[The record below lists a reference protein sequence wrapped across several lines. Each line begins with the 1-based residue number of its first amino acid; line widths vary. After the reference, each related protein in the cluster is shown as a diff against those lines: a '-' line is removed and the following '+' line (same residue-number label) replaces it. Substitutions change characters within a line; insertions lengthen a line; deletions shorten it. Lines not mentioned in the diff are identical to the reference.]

1 MKMILISFTP
11 FYTNFTKIVLN
22 LNTISAKKIHI
33 ILISTFLSTFLY
45 GQEIQRVP
53 DSLVAVMDTV
63 TFMQDT
69 VRVDT
74 VGVDTSR
81 VRRFIISPDAVDM
94 PIIYNAVDSQYINME
109 EQKVYLINGA
119 SAVYGDISLE
129 AYHIVLDLNTSEVT
143 AWGRRDSTGKLVD
156 IPRFKDGDEEF
167 EADELTYNFKTKRAI
182 IRNIVTEEE
191 EGFLHS
197 DITKRHTDGALHV
210 EGSKYTTCD
219 AENPH
224 FYVSLPK
231 AKIIPNEKIVSGPA
245 WLVLEDIP
253 LPLVL
258 PFGYFPVQKEYASG
272 ILIPR
277 YGEENN
283 RGYFLKEMGYYF
295 AVSDY
300 FDLSFTGDIYTN
312 GTWRLSA
319 ASKYTKR
326 YKYSGNF
333 GFNYANN
340 VTGYKGLENYSKSSN
355 YSVRWTHTQ
364 DAKARPGTRFSASVN
379 LSSSAFDRENSYN
392 VQEHVNT
399 TKQSSISYSK
409 IWAGS
414 PFNFST
420 SLNHSQNSASKS
432 VSLNLPKMSFGM
444 SRIYP
449 LKSIG
454 SGSTTKWWQELQLQ
468 YSASLDNRISTTDEK
483 MFTSEMFED
492 MKNGFQH
499 DIPVSIPIRPFNNFS
514 ISPSL
519 RYSGVLFTERTSK
532 RWEPEYV
539 DPVTDD
545 TVSTVISETEKGF
558 FYGHAINPSISASYS
573 PQIFGM
579 FQFTN
584 PESRVIAVR
593 HVMKPSVSFSFVP
606 ALAGLSSDMYRE
618 VQIDTAGNTREYSIF
633 ENGIYSTPSLSR
645 KSGNLNLSLT
655 NIIEAK
661 VRSKNDTA
669 DAERKVKILD
679 NLSINT
685 SYNLFADSL
694 KWSPLSMVMRTS
706 LFNELSI
713 SARGNFDFYATDT
726 LFRRINTSEWS
737 VNRRPFRMTN
747 FNISLNFELNNLLK
761 SFIGGEKEKS
771 TSSDTGTDIEQSGP
785 GGMPG
790 SIDAAGRAGQAGS
803 RQSGSGMIY
812 DEYGYVDFNVPW
824 TMRVAYNFYYT
835 KTREESVINQNL
847 TMSGNVTLT
856 KNFAITYT
864 TGYDFRSKEITMT
877 RIGIRRDLHCWEMS
891 FNWIPTGYLKSWDF
905 TIRVKASVLQDLKY
919 ERRKDY
925 HDNY

>member
-11 FYTNFTKIVLN
+11 FYTNDTKIVLN
-22 LNTISAKKIHI
+22 LFTISARKIHI
-33 ILISTFLSTFLY
+33 ILISTFFSTFIY
-45 GQEIQRVP
+45 AQEIQGVK
-53 DSLVAVMDTV
+53 DSLVSVMDTAN
-63 TFMQDT
+63 FMQDT
-69 VRVDT
+69 IRVDT
-74 VGVDTSR
+74 LKSDTTITGR
-81 VRRFIISPDAVDM
+81 IVISPDAVEM
-94 PIIYNAVDSQYINME
+94 PIAYNAIDSQYINMD

-129 AYHIVLDLNTSEVT
+129 AYYIVLDLNTSEVN

-156 IPRFKDGDEEF
+156 TPRFKDGDEEF
-167 EADELTYNFKTKRAI
+167 EADELTYNFKTKRAM
-182 IRNIVTEEE
+182 IRNIVTEEQ

-197 DITKRHTDGALHV
+197 EITKRQMDGSLHV
-210 EGSKYTTCD
+210 RGSKYTTCN
-219 AENPH
+219 AEEPH

-231 AKIIPNEKIVSGPA
+231 AKMIPNEKIVSGPA
-245 WLVLEDIP
+245 YLVLEDIP

-300 FDLSFTGDIYTN
+300 FDLRFTGDIYTN
-312 GTWRLSA
+312 GTWRLSTA
-319 ASKYTKR
+319 TNYTKR
-326 YKYSGNF
+326 YKFSGNF
-333 GFNYANN
+333 SFNYANN
-340 VTGYKGLENYSKSSN
+340 VTGYKGLENYAKSSN

-379 LSSSAFDRENSYN
+379 LSSSGFDRENSYS

-409 IWAGS
+409 TWAGS
-414 PFNFST
+414 PFNFSM
-420 SLNHSQNSASKS
+420 SLNHSQNSASKA

-449 LKSIG
+449 LQSIG
-454 SGSTTKWWQELQLQ
+454 SGGTTKWWQELQLQ
-468 YSASLDNRISTTDEK
+468 YSANLDNRISTTDEK
-483 MFTSEMFED
+483 MFTSAMFED

-514 ISPSL
+514 ISPTL
-519 RYSGVLFTERTSK
+519 RYSGVLFTERTTK
-532 RWEPEYV
+532 RWEPEYI
-539 DPVTDD
+539 DPETND
-545 TVSTVISETEKGF
+545 TISTVISDTEEGF

-573 PQIFGM
+573 PQIFGT
-579 FQFTN
+579 FQFKN
-584 PESRVIAVR
+584 PESRIIAVR
-593 HVMKPSVSFSFVP
+593 HVMKPSVSFSYVP
-606 ALAGLSSDMYRE
+606 SVKGLSSDMYRE
-618 VQIDTAGNTREYSIF
+618 VQIDTAGNTREYSIY

-645 KSGNLNLSLT
+645 RSGNLNFSLT

-661 VRSKNDTA
+661 VRPKNDTA
-669 DAERKVKILD
+669 DTERKVKILD
-679 NLSINT
+679 NLSLNT

-694 KWSPLSMVMRTS
+694 KWSPVSLVMRTS

-713 SARGNFDFYATDT
+713 SARGNFDLYATDS
-726 LFRRINTSEWS
+726 LFRRINKSEWS
-737 VNRRPFRMTN
+737 VNRKPARMTN
-747 FNISLNFELNNLLK
+747 FNLSLNFELNNLLK
-761 SFIGGEKEKS
+761 TILGEDRERR
-771 TSSDTGTDIEQSGP
+771 TPARTGPEREQSGL
-785 GGMPG
+785 GGMPE
-790 SIDAAGRAGQAGS
+790 SLEASGRRDQAER
-803 RQSGSGMIY
+803 RQSAGGMY
-812 DEYGYVDFNVPW
+812 DEYGYADFNIPW
-824 TMRVAYNFYYT
+824 TMRIAYNFYYT
-835 KTREESVINQNL
+835 KSREESVINQNV
-847 TMSGNVTLT
+847 TASGNVTLT
-856 KNFAITYT
+856 KNFALTYS

-877 RIGIRRDLHCWEMS
+877 RIGITRDLHCWEMS

-905 TIRVKASVLQDLKY
+905 TIRVKASVLKDLKY

>member
-11 FYTNFTKIVLN
+11 LYTNVTKIVLN
-22 LNTISAKKIHI
+22 LYTISAKKIHI
-33 ILISTFLSTFLY
+33 ILISTFLSTFMY
-45 GQEIQRVP
+45 SQEIQGVR
-53 DSLVAVMDTV
+53 DSLVAVMDT
-63 TFMQDT
+63 TNFMQDT
-69 VRVDT
+69 IRVDT
-74 VGVDTSR
+74 LRPDTTGIR
-81 VRRFIISPDAVDM
+81 TFVISPDAVDM
-94 PIIYNAVDSQYINME
+94 PIVYNAIDSQYINMD

-129 AYHIVLDLNTSEVT
+129 AYHIVLDLNTSEVN

-156 IPRFKDGDEEF
+156 IPRFRDGDEEW

-197 DITKRHTDGALHV
+197 DVTKRHQDGALHV
-210 EGSKYTTCD
+210 KGSKYTTCD
-219 AENPH
+219 AEDPH

-231 AKIIPNEKIVSGPA
+231 AKVIPNEKIVSGPA
-245 WLVLEDIP
+245 YLVLEDIP
-253 LPLVL
+253 LPLAL

-300 FDLSFTGDIYTN
+300 FDLKFTGDIYTN
-312 GTWRLSA
+312 GTWRLVTATNYS
-319 ASKYTKR
+319 KR
-326 YKYSGNF
+326 YKFNGNF
-333 GFNYANN
+333 SFNYANN
-340 VTGYKGLENYSKSSN
+340 VTGYKGLENYYKSSN
-355 YSVRWTHTQ
+355 YSVRWTHSQ

-379 LSSSAFDRENSYN
+379 LSSSGFDKENSYT

-409 IWAGS
+409 TWAGS
-414 PFNFST
+414 PINFSA
-420 SLNHSQNSASKS
+420 SLNHSQNSASKT

-449 LKSIG
+449 LKSLG
-454 SGSTTKWWQELQLQ
+454 SSGTTKWWQELQLQ
-468 YSASLDNRISTTDEK
+468 YSANLDNRISTTDER

-499 DIPVSIPIRPFNNFS
+499 NIPVSLPIRPFSNFS

-532 RWEPEYV
+532 RWEPEYI
-539 DPVTDD
+539 DPETND

-573 PQIFGM
+573 PQIYGM

-584 PESRVIAVR
+584 PESRIIAVR
-593 HVMKPSVSFSFVP
+593 HVMKPAVSFSYVP
-606 ALAGLSSDMYRE
+606 AVEGLSSDMYRE
-618 VQIDTAGNTREYSIF
+618 VQSDTAGNTKEYSIF

-645 KSGNLNLSLT
+645 RSGNLNFSLT

-661 VRSKNDTA
+661 VRPKNDTA
-669 DAERKVKILD
+669 DTERKVKILD
-679 NLSINT
+679 NLSLNT

-694 KWSPLSMVMRTS
+694 KWSPISMVLRTS

-713 SARGNFDFYATDT
+713 SARGNFDAYATDS
-726 LFRRINTSEWS
+726 LFRRINRSEWS
-737 VNRRPFRMTN
+737 VNRRPVRMTN
-747 FNISLNFELNNLLK
+747 FNLSLNFELNNLLK
-761 SFIGGEKEKS
+761 SLFGGEKEERAP
-771 TSSDTGTDIEQSGP
+771 TRTGSEREQSGM
-785 GGMPG
+785 GGMPETVE
-790 SIDAAGRAGQAGS
+790 AAGMSGQAGS
-803 RQSGSGMIY
+803 RQTGEGLY
-812 DEYGYVDFNVPW
+812 DQYGYADFNIPW
-824 TMRVAYNFYYT
+824 SMRIAYNFYYT

-847 TMSGNVTLT
+847 TASGNVTLT
-856 KNFAITYT
+856 KNFAINYS

-877 RIGIRRDLHCWEMS
+877 RIGITRDLHCWEMS
-891 FNWIPTGYLKSWDF
+891 FNWIPTGYLQSWDF
-905 TIRVKASVLQDLKY
+905 VIRVKASVLQDLKY

>member
-1 MKMILISFTP
+1 
-11 FYTNFTKIVLN
+11 
-22 LNTISAKKIHI
+22 
-33 ILISTFLSTFLY
+33 
-45 GQEIQRVP
+45 
-53 DSLVAVMDTV
+53 
-63 TFMQDT
+63 MQDT
-69 VRVDT
+69 IRVDT
-74 VGVDTSR
+74 LRIDTTGVR
-81 VRRFIISPDAVDM
+81 PFIISPDAVDM
-94 PIIYNAVDSQYINME
+94 PIVYSAIDSQYINMDE
-109 EQKVYLINGA
+109 RKVYLINGA

-129 AYHIVLDLNTSEVT
+129 AYYIVLDLNTSEVN
-143 AWGRRDSTGKLVD
+143 AWGRRDTTGKLVD
-156 IPRFKDGDEEF
+156 IPRFRDREEEF
-167 EADELTYNFKTKRAI
+167 EADELTYNFKSKRAI

-197 DITKRHTDGALHV
+197 DITKRHQDGALHV
-210 EGSKYTTCD
+210 KGSKYTTCD
-219 AENPH
+219 AEDPH

-231 AKIIPNEKIVSGPA
+231 AKVIPNEKIVSGPA
-245 WLVLEDIP
+245 YLVLEDIP

-300 FDLSFTGDIYTN
+300 FDLRFTGDIYTN
-312 GTWRLSA
+312 GTWRLNTATNYS
-319 ASKYTKR
+319 KR
-326 YKYSGNF
+326 YKFSGNF
-333 GFNYANN
+333 SFNYANN
-340 VTGYKGLENYSKSSN
+340 VSGYKGLENYAKSSN

-379 LSSSAFDRENSYN
+379 LSSSGFDRENSYT

-399 TKQSSISYSK
+399 TKQSSISYTK
-409 IWAGS
+409 TWAGS

-420 SLNHSQNSASKS
+420 SLNHSQNSASKN

-449 LKSIG
+449 LKSLG
-454 SGSTTKWWQELQLQ
+454 SGGTTKWWQELQLQ
-468 YSASLDNRISTTDEK
+468 YSANLDNRIATTDER

-499 DIPVSIPIRPFNNFS
+499 DIPVSLPIRPFRNFS

-532 RWEPEYV
+532 RWEPEYI
-539 DPVTDD
+539 DPETND
-545 TVSTVISETEKGF
+545 TISTVISEKEKGF

-573 PQIFGM
+573 PQIYGM

-584 PESRVIAVR
+584 PESRIIAVR
-593 HVMKPSVSFSFVP
+593 HVMKPSVSFSYVP
-606 ALAGLSSDMYRE
+606 AVEGLSSDMYRE
-618 VQIDTAGNTREYSIF
+618 VQSDTAGNTREYSIF

-645 KSGNLNLSLT
+645 RSGNVNFSLT

-661 VRSKNDTA
+661 VRPKNDTA
-669 DAERKVKILD
+669 DTERKVKILD

-685 SYNLFADSL
+685 SYNIFADSL
-694 KWSPLSMVMRTS
+694 KWSPVSMVMRTS

-713 SARGNFDFYATDT
+713 SARGNFDLYATDS
-726 LFRRINTSEWS
+726 LFRRINRSEWS
-737 VNRRPFRMTN
+737 VNRRPVRMTN
-747 FNISLNFELNNLLK
+747 FNLSLNFELNNLIK
-761 SFIGGEKEKS
+761 SLFGEEQERRIPAR
-771 TSSDTGTDIEQSGP
+771 TGSERTGSERDQSGM
-785 GGMPG
+785 GGMPEALE
-790 SIDAAGRAGQAGS
+790 AAGRSGQAEG
-803 RQSGSGMIY
+803 RQAAQDLY
-812 DEYGYVDFNVPW
+812 DQYGYADFNIPW
-824 TMRVAYNFYYT
+824 SMRIAYNFYYT

-847 TMSGNVTLT
+847 TASGNVTLT
-856 KNFAITYT
+856 KNFAITYS

-877 RIGIRRDLHCWEMS
+877 RIGITRDLHCWEMS

-905 TIRVKASVLQDLKY
+905 VIRVKASVLQDLKY